1 MFLIQRLKIIVHVS
15 RVGQENANS
24 NYYDDFNFW
33 FFFLFVGFC
42 LFENDFNLRMLESC
56 T

>member
-15 RVGQENANS
+15 RVGQENANN

-42 LFENDFNLRMLESC
+42 LFENDFNLRMLESY